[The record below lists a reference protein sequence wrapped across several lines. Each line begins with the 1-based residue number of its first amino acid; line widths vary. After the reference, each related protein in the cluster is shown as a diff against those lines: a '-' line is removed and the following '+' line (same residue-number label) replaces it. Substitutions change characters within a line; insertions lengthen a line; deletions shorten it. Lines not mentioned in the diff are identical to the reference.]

1 LAGSAPL
8 HILANYNLPLNRALC
23 VSKVMTKNQRIV
35 FALISAFSFVALING
50 IEIVVVYYQYSEVVN
65 RDAMQFIELSKNEL
79 MTMSKEQLV
88 NALHSSIES
97 SKEKA
102 VLPSM
107 IPTNVFYL
115 ILALVLSLK
124 ISFLYNLKLV
134 KNTHNK

>member
-1 LAGSAPL
+1 
-8 HILANYNLPLNRALC
+8 
-23 VSKVMTKNQRIV
+23 MTKNQRIV